1 VLDSLQLTAA
11 HQLATPADWE
21 PGDDVIITPAVSQ
34 EEAARRFPDHRVI
47 KPYLRLTAQPRW
59 A

>member
-1 VLDSLQLTAA
+1 
-11 HQLATPADWE
+11 
-21 PGDDVIITPAVSQ
+21 VSQ

-47 KPYLRLTAQPRW
+47 KPYLRLTAQPSW